1 MFRSRTEMNTSSAA
15 GFGGRFFAAM
25 TSHTSEIADTVVS
38 VAAVFFRGAVSGARL
53 CFPVLSSVPDSAAAL
68 IPCTSSAPMR

>member
-1 MFRSRTEMNTSSAA
+1 MLRSRTEMNTGSAA

-25 TSHTSEIADTVVS
+25 TSRTSEIADTVTM
-38 VAAVFFRGAVSGARL
+38 VAAVFFRGGVSLVRL
-53 CFPVLSSVPDSAAAL
+53 CFPVLSSVPDSEIAL